1 MDAAHVCFYNEIKLY
16 ELFNQKKMGLI
27 TFGFSISFNKT
38 YNPYAACYVYV
49 FFKITLLNVMI
60 HSERIKCM

>member
-1 MDAAHVCFYNEIKLY
+1 MDAAHVCFCNEIKLY

-49 FFKITLLNVMI
+49 F
-60 HSERIKCM
+60 